1 MAGIVRTW
9 GQFVDDDLVVFGDEQ
24 FDGQNAGEFEA
35 FGQSQRQLVRLLGH
49 GFVHFG
55 RRDGHVQD
63 VVAMLVAHDR
73 EGHVILAVAG
83 DEDARF
89 EREIDEAFQNAWRE
103 AAVMVGA
110 GAHLLQVGFGLEH
123 GLAVAVVT
131 AGTGFEHSRIVDLI
145 KCRFKFLDAV
155 DGLPRRGGRA
165 MVVDEPLLVDTVC
178 CVTRSRSV
186 PCGAAARERT

>member
-35 FGQSQRQLVRLLGH
+35 SGQSQRQLVRLLGH

-89 EREIDEAFQNAWRE
+89 EREIDEASR
-103 AAVMVGA
+103 MLG
-110 GAHLLQVGFGLEH
+110 GKLRH
-123 GLAVAVVT
+123 G
-131 AGTGFEHSRIVDLI
+131 
-145 KCRFKFLDAV
+145 
-155 DGLPRRGGRA
+155 RRGRA
-165 MVVDEPLLVDTVC
+165 PAP
-178 CVTRSRSV
+178 SRL
-186 PCGAAARERT
+186 RT